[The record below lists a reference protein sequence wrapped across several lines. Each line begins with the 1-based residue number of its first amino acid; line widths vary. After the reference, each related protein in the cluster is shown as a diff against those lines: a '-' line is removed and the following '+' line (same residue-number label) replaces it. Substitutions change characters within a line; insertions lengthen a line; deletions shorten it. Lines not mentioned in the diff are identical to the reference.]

1 MKKGLFI
8 CALLLTL
15 SLSACSNEVS
25 QEKYNALVTEKE
37 ELQDQYDKLSK
48 YRDELEAKTN
58 EEDTLYPTVW
68 AKTAF
73 GDDCISL
80 MDNSKYMQCIVP
92 GNYTSSVDSISTI
105 WKNFKRA
112 NSLLNTKAIEGMPYE
127 KIGIKYLAEDGTAL
141 IEFIVTKKDNGY
153 ELDSIS
159 GDLTKTDDLNSAIVA
174 ISQ

>member
-1 MKKGLFI
+1 
-8 CALLLTL
+8 
-15 SLSACSNEVS
+15 
-25 QEKYNALVTEKE
+25 
-37 ELQDQYDKLSK
+37 
-48 YRDELEAKTN
+48 
-58 EEDTLYPTVW
+58 
-68 AKTAF
+68 
-73 GDDCISL
+73 
-80 MDNSKYMQCIVP
+80 MQCIVP